1 MSIERIKRHATAIP
15 LLCLLWLWPQPAQA
29 QQPVPTSVGLAVA
42 GLWTSQKLGHSHV
55 SGANDAIGLEDR
67 LTGVFGGQVELRWQP
82 EALPAGLSVI
92 GRLGYVDSTK
102 VSVKEV
108 CLPGSENPCL
118 DNMPIAFGSVTLGEV
133 LGLVTRQVVSP
144 ASPMA
149 VRGGLGGGLRA
160 THLQWP
166 AAHGASAGSRLHV
179 DPVVAATVGLAW
191 LGPSVTYALDLSSH
205 LSWFGP
211 DHTRVHILSIA
222 AGVAINLP

>member
-1 MSIERIKRHATAIP
+1 
-15 LLCLLWLWPQPAQA
+15 
-29 QQPVPTSVGLAVA
+29 
-42 GLWTSQKLGHSHV
+42 
-55 SGANDAIGLEDR
+55 
-67 LTGVFGGQVELRWQP
+67 VELRWRP
-82 EALPAGLSVI
+82 EALPAGLSVV

-102 VSVKEV
+102 MSVKQV
-108 CLPGSENPCL
+108 CLPEGPCL
-118 DNMPIAFGSVTLGEV
+118 DDLPITFGSLTLGEV

-160 THLQWP
+160 THLQWS
-166 AAHGASAGSRLHV
+166 AAHGASAGSRLHI

-191 LGPSVTYALDLSSH
+191 LGPSVTYSVDLSDH

-222 AGVAINLP
+222 AGVAIHLR